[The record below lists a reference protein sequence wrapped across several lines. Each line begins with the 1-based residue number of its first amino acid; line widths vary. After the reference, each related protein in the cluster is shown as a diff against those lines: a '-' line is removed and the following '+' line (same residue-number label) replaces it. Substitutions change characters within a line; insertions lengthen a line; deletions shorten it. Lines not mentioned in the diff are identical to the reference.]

1 MDESAIQTLHA
12 EGRYDEATTA
22 LLSLYGREIFGF
34 LRARLRTDDRAKE
47 AYSLFA
53 MDLWRGLSGFRGQCS
68 FRAWAY
74 TIARNAGH
82 RHAENAARPRRH
94 EVALG
99 EEPAPAI
106 AALVRTA
113 TAEYLRTEV
122 KSRFA
127 ELRDRLPEEDQTVL
141 ILRVDK
147 AMDWREVA
155 AVMLGDAATD
165 AELTREAARL
175 RQHFRQ
181 LKTRLRALARDQGL
195 IPDDDG

>member
-53 MDLWRGLSGFRGQCS
+53 MDLWRGQCS

-82 RHAENAARPRRH
+82 RHAESAARPRRH

-127 ELRDRLPEEDQTVL
+127 ELRDQLSEEEQTILV
-141 ILRVDK
+141 LRVDK
-147 AMDWREVA
+147 RMEWRDVA
-155 AVMLGDAATD
+155 AVMIGTEAAQD
-165 AELTREAARL
+165 DLDREAGRL
-175 RQHFRQ
+175 RQSFHQ
-181 LKTRLRALARDQGL
+181 LKKRLKTLARAQGL
-195 IPDDDG
+195 IRDDDS